1 MVIGGQARRLNKDR
15 ARPDLVARAADMI
28 EAAAERGAALTRQL
42 LSFARRQPL
51 SRTTL
56 SLTERIETFREI
68 LAKSLGDARLE
79 VALAADLWPVE
90 ADANELE
97 VAMINLAV
105 NARDAMPGGG
115 VLTIAAENVLLK
127 AGDIEADLAGEFV
140 ALRFA
145 DTGVGIPADLLPKV
159 FDPFFTTKQPDKGT
173 GLGLSQVY
181 GFARQVGGTAT
192 VESVLGR
199 GTTVVLYLPR
209 ARAAEVAKDAA
220 EADPQRRSGVA
231 LVVEDNPDVAEITA
245 DLVQQLGFKAVL
257 AQSADAALQACESG
271 AVYDLVVTDVVMA
284 GSMDGLA
291 LAGALRTRWP
301 TLPIVLVSG
310 YPKSVNAVGDSFPVL
325 SKPFKLEA
333 LERAVSAARRA
344 ASGEP
349 AASNVVRLD
358 EKRRPPG

>member
-1 MVIGGQARRLNKDR
+1 MVIGGQARRLKADGGR
-15 ARPDLVARAADMI
+15 AELVSRAAGMI

-56 SLTERIETFREI
+56 SLFERIEVFREI
-68 LAKSLGDARLE
+68 LAKSLGEARLE
-79 VALAADLWPVE
+79 VTLADDLWPVE

-115 VLTIAAENVLLK
+115 VLTVSAENVVLR
-127 AGDIEADLAGEFV
+127 AGDVEPDLAGEFV
-140 ALRFA
+140 ALRFS
-145 DTGVGIPADLLPKV
+145 DTGVGIPGDVLPKV

-192 VESVLGR
+192 AQSALGR
-199 GTTVVLYLPR
+199 GTTIVLYLPR
-209 ARAAEVAKDAA
+209 AKPAQAAQAAA
-220 EADPQRRSGVA
+220 EAEASRRAGVA
-231 LVVEDNPDVAEITA
+231 LVVEDNPEVAEITA
-245 DLVQQLGFKAVL
+245 DLVQQLGFKACL

-271 AVYDLVVTDVVMA
+271 DLYDLVVSDVVMA
-284 GSMDGLA
+284 GSLDGLA
-291 LAGALRTRWP
+291 LAEALRTRWP
-301 TLPIVLVSG
+301 ALPIVLVSG
-310 YPKSVNAVGDSFPVL
+310 YPKSVSAVGDSFPVL
-325 SKPFKLEA
+325 AKPFRLEE

-344 ASGEP
+344 ASGETAP
-349 AASNVVRLD
+349 SNVVRLD
-358 EKRRPPG
+358 EKRRPQA